1 MAKLKCVVFDMDGT
15 LVDSESVHD
24 ECFQRVFDKYGAEV
38 SHEELVSWNGVGVP
52 GLLEK
57 LEGLTGSRD
66 EAQKWLDESL
76 VDLEQQLLTVGFPTF
91 EGAKKLLEFCKQ
103 QGLVVG
109 LATSSLKE
117 WGKVVVIKTGIDSYF
132 DFMFFGDDVEN
143 MKPAPDVYLLA
154 AKQAGA
160 TFEECLVFEDSQVG
174 VEAAARAGLPV
185 VQILR
190 GQKKSELATDH
201 IESFEEAKIL
211 IEEKLRPKKS

>member
-1 MAKLKCVVFDMDGT
+1 MAKLKCVIFDMDGT

-24 ECFQRVFDKYGAEV
+24 ECFQRVFKKYGAEV
-38 SHEELVSWNGVGVP
+38 SHEELVLWNGIGVP

-57 LEGLTGSRD
+57 LEEVTGSRD

-76 VDLEQQLLTVGFPTF
+76 VDLERQLLTVGFPTF
-91 EGAKKLLEFCKQ
+91 EGAKKLLAFCKQ
-103 QGLVVG
+103 QGLIVG

-117 WGKVVVIKTGIDSYF
+117 WGKVVVSKTGIDSYF
-132 DFMFFGDDVEN
+132 DFMFFGDDVKN

-154 AKQAGA
+154 ARQADA
-160 TFEECLVFEDSQVG
+160 TPEECLVFEDSQVG

-190 GQKKSELATDH
+190 GQPKSELATDY

-211 IEEKLRPKKS
+211 IEKKLQPEKS